1 MLGPHST
8 HRPAARIN
16 AAVIF
21 VPAGCESVIV
31 FIIIII
37 IIRTPDPA
45 EIR

>member
-1 MLGPHST
+1 MQPLY
-8 HRPAARIN
+8 
-16 AAVIF
+16 F

-31 FIIIII
+31 IIIII